1 MRISPLLIGA
11 ALFATAGCSTLE
23 GLTGREAEPAAARQ
37 IVAVAP
43 GAPGDRPTW
52 VNAAKTGA
60 GASYEAY
67 VDGQYRD
74 GGRTGDVSR
83 VWFSIADGVLTE
95 TMYGLIHEAQIKQL
109 RFAVVTDTGLSVE
122 GTDTTSRTE
131 YLHTDDQGRPLSP
144 AYRVVTM
151 DKQGRYEIE
160 KRIFTDPDRQSLVVE
175 TNIRALRGGIAPW
188 VLLEPHMANTGVGDS
203 GTADRGAFLGIGD
216 TSREQGIVDR
226 MPDFRG
232 GSLSAHEGD
241 THLFLRAPRP
251 FEAATVGF
259 MGVSDALTDLRD
271 GRLDNAYSSTG
282 DQTGNIML
290 AGALPTI
297 GVGEELA
304 WSFTIGFGNSHAAAE
319 AAADGTF
326 RTGLDEVLA
335 RYNGEGDRVG
345 WEDYLASLTD
355 LPRIAEQSMDGGKLA
370 YASALMLK
378 VQEDR
383 THAGALIASLSN
395 PWGDTVDATES
406 STGYKAVWPRDF
418 YQVAMALMA
427 LGDAETPVAAFRY
440 LPQVQVRADTPGNT
454 GATGWF
460 LQKTHVD
467 GQIEWVGVQ
476 LDLTAMPIMLGWKLW
491 KAGRIGDAELAAMY
505 ARMIKPAADFLVD
518 GGKAGIL
525 WNDRQ
530 ITPPWTQQ
538 ERWEEQEGYSP
549 STTAAVITGLTVA
562 ADIARASGDPASAA
576 RYQTAADDYASK
588 VEARMFTTAGEY
600 GDGRY
605 FLRLSRNEDP
615 NDKLPLGEN
624 NGQPALPEDRIIDG
638 GFLELVRYGVRA
650 ADAPSIT
657 ASLPEYD
664 DQTREARFRVRY
676 DLNGVPGFRRYG
688 NDGYG
693 ENTETGGNYG
703 VGGMTPG
710 QRGRVWPIFTGE
722 RGHYELAAL
731 LAHPSADQD
740 WNTAQLNLIRQTYV
754 RGMES
759 FANDGLLLPEQ
770 VWDGVGHPTPHG
782 YGLGQGTNS
791 ATPLAWT
798 HAEYIKLL
806 RSLSDRAVWDR
817 YAPVEAR
824 YAPSAGRPPRG
835 R

>member
-1 MRISPLLIGA
+1 MRLSPLLLGA
-11 ALFATAGCSTLE
+11 ALIATGGCSTFESLSPD
-23 GLTGREAEPAAARQ
+23 GGAPTAPDPAPE
-37 IVAVAP
+37 IVSVAP

-74 GGRTGDVSR
+74 GGRTGTVSR
-83 VWFSIADGVLTE
+83 VWFSLADGVLTE

-131 YLHTDDQGRPLSP
+131 YLHTDEQGRPLSP
-144 AYRVVTM
+144 AYRVVTT
-151 DKQGRYEIE
+151 DRQGRYEIE
-160 KRIFTDPDRQSLVVE
+160 KRVFTDPDSQSLVVR
-175 TNIRALRGGIAPW
+175 TTVRALNGGITPY

-203 GTADRGAFLGIGD
+203 GEAGQGALYA
-216 TSREQGIVDR
+216 S
-226 MPDFRG
+226 
-232 GSLSAHEGD
+232 EGD
-241 THLFLRAPRP
+241 VHLALRPTWP
-251 FEAATVGF
+251 FETASVGF
-259 MGVSDALTDLRD
+259 VGVSDGLTDLAD
-271 GRLDNAYSSTG
+271 GRLDNAYGTTG
-282 DQTGNIML
+282 AGTGAIML
-290 AGALPTI
+290 TGGLP
-297 GVGEELA
+297 GLEPGQSLSRDFV
-304 WSFTIGFGNSHAAAE
+304 IGFGSTRTAASS
-319 AAADGTF
+319 AAN
-326 RTGLDEVLA
+326 RTVAAGLDEVLA
-335 RYNGEGDRVG
+335 RFNGEDDRIG
-345 WEDYLASLTD
+345 WEDYIASLTD
-355 LPRIAEQSMDGGKLA
+355 LPRIAEQSTDGGKLA
-370 YASALMLK
+370 FASALMLK

-476 LDLTAMPIMLGWKLW
+476 LDQTAMPIMLGWKLW
-491 KAGRIGDAELAAMY
+491 KAGRIDDAELAAMY
-505 ARMIKPAADFLVD
+505 TRMIKPAADFLVD
-518 GGKAGIL
+518 GGKAGLL

-530 ITPPWTQQ
+530 IAPPWTQQ

-562 ADIARASGDPASAA
+562 ADIARTSGDPASAA
-576 RYQTAADDYASK
+576 RYQAAADDYAAK
-588 VEARMFTTAGEY
+588 IEARMFTTAGEY

-624 NGQPALPEDRIIDG
+624 NGQPAMPEDRIIDG

-693 ENTETGGNYG
+693 ENTETGGAYG

-731 LAHPSADQD
+731 LAHPSADQA
-740 WNTAQLNLIRQTYV
+740 WNATQLNAIRQTYV

-770 VWDGVGHPTPHG
+770 VWDAVGDATPHG
-782 YGLGQGTNS
+782 YRPGQGTNS

-798 HAEYIKLL
+798 HAEYVKLL
-806 RSLSDRAVWDR
+806 RSLADRAVWDR
-817 YAPVEAR
+817 YAPVEER
-824 YAPSAGRPPRG
+824 YAR
-835 R
+835 

>member
-1 MRISPLLIGA
+1 MRISPLLTA
-11 ALFATAGCSTLE
+11 AVLFATSGCSTIQ
-23 GLTGREAEPAAARQ
+23 GLLPGADRATENSPAPRVTA
-37 IVAVAP
+37 IAP
-43 GAPGDRPTW
+43 GAPGDRPVW
-52 VNAAKTGA
+52 ASAAKTGV

-74 GGRTGDVSR
+74 GGRTGAVSR
-83 VWFSIADGVLTE
+83 VWFSLANGVLTE
-95 TMYGLIHEAQIKQL
+95 TMYGLIHEAQIKQM
-109 RFAVVTDTGLSVE
+109 RFAVVTGSGLSVE

-131 YLHTDDQGRPLSP
+131 YLHTDARGRPLSP
-144 AYRVVTM
+144 AYRVITT
-151 DKQGRYEIE
+151 DRQGRYEIE
-160 KRIFTDPDRQSLVVE
+160 KRIFTDPDNQALVVRVA
-175 TNIRALRGGIAPW
+175 IRALRGDVTPYL
-188 VLLEPHMANTGVGDS
+188 LLEPHMANTGVGDR
-203 GTADRGAFLGIGD
+203 GDAVAGRIETAEGGMELHDWGALY
-216 TSREQGIVDR
+216 
-226 MPDFRG
+226 
-232 GSLSAHEGD
+232 AYEGD
-241 THLFLRAPRP
+241 THLALQTDRP
-251 FEAATVGF
+251 FRNASVGF
-259 MGVSDALTDLRD
+259 VGTSDGLTDLQD
-271 GRLDNAYSSTG
+271 GRLDHVYRSTG
-282 DQTGNIML
+282 DDSGNIML
-290 AGALPTI
+290 TGALERVRAGST
-297 GVGEELA
+297 LRQDFA
-304 WSFTIGFGNSHAAAE
+304 IGFGSTRQDARDA
-319 AAADGTF
+319 
-326 RTGLDEVLA
+326 TGNVFSEGGADEVL
-335 RYNGEGDRVG
+335 RRFNGEGDRIG
-345 WEDYLASLTD
+345 WEDYVASLTD
-355 LPRIAEQSMDGGKLA
+355 LPRIAEQSTDGGRLA

-383 THAGALIASLSN
+383 TYAGALIASLSN
-395 PWGDTVDATES
+395 PWGETVDATQS

-440 LPQVQVRADTPGNT
+440 LPQVQVRADTRGNT
-454 GATGWF
+454 GANGWF

-467 GQIEWVGVQ
+467 GEIEWVGVQ
-476 LDLTAMPIMLGWKLW
+476 LDQTAMPIMLGWRLW
-491 KAGRIGDAELAAMY
+491 KAGQIDDTELAQMY

-530 ITPPWTQQ
+530 INPPWTQQ

-562 ADIARASGDPASAA
+562 ADIANVSGDPASAA
-576 RYQTAADDYASK
+576 RYQAAADDYASK
-588 VEARMFTTAGEY
+588 IEARMFTTAGEF

-605 FLRLSRNEDP
+605 FLRLSRNENP

-650 ADAPSIT
+650 ADAPSII

-664 DQTREARFRVRY
+664 DQQREARFRVRY
-676 DLNGVPGFRRYG
+676 DLEGTPGWRRYG

-722 RGHYELAAL
+722 RGHYEIARAVDRREPDAAFE
-731 LAHPSADQD
+731 A
-740 WNTAQLNLIRQTYV
+740 IRQTYV

-770 VWDGVGHPTPHG
+770 VWDGVGNSTSRSYRP
-782 YGLGQGTNS
+782 GQGTDS

-806 RSLSDRAVWDR
+806 RSLADRAVWDR
-817 YAPVEAR
+817 YAPVER
-824 YAPSAGRPPRG
+824 RFGQSGH
-835 R
+835 

>member
-1 MRISPLLIGA
+1 MRMISRLALGVALLSA
-11 ALFATAGCSTLE
+11 AGCSTLE
-23 GLTGREAEPAAARQ
+23 GLLPGPETAHAADPAPQ
-37 IVAVAP
+37 VIAVAP

-52 VNAAKTGA
+52 VNAAKTGV

-109 RFAVVTDTGLSVE
+109 RFAVVVGDQVFVE
-122 GTDTTSRTE
+122 GRDTTSRTE
-131 YLHTDDQGRPLSP
+131 YLHTDAHGRPLSP
-144 AYRVVTM
+144 AYRVITT
-151 DKQGRYEIE
+151 DRNGRFEIE
-160 KRIFTDPDRQSLVVE
+160 KRVFTDPDRQALVVR
-175 TNIRALRGGIAPW
+175 TSIRALRGDIVPYL
-188 VLLEPHMANTGVGDS
+188 LLEPHMANTGVGDS
-203 GTADRGAFLGIGD
+203 GDAVPIGRPVVDGVQVEEPGALY
-216 TSREQGIVDR
+216 
-226 MPDFRG
+226 
-232 GSLSAHEGD
+232 AYEGD
-241 THLFLRAPRP
+241 THLVLRTDRP
-251 FEAATVGF
+251 FATASVGF
-259 MGVSDALTDLRD
+259 VGTSDGLTDLAD
-271 GRLDNAYSSTG
+271 GRLDHIYRSTG
-282 DQTGNIML
+282 DATGNIML
-290 AGALPTI
+290 TGGLQRVRP
-297 GVGEELA
+297 GETLRQDFA
-304 WSFTIGFGNSHAAAE
+304 IGFGASRQAARS
-319 AAADGTF
+319 AANGSFT
-326 RTGLDEVLA
+326 TGLDEVLA
-335 RYNGEGDRVG
+335 RFNGEGDRVG
-345 WEDYLASLTD
+345 WEDYVGSVTD
-355 LPRIAEQSMDGGKLA
+355 LPRIAEQSTDGGKLA

-383 THAGALIASLSN
+383 TYAGALIASLSN

-427 LGDAETPVAAFRY
+427 LGDRETPLAAFRY
-440 LPQVQVRADTPGNT
+440 LPQVQVRAETPGNT

-476 LDLTAMPIMLGWKLW
+476 LDQTAMPIMLGWRLW
-491 KAGRIGDAELAAMY
+491 KAGQITDAELAAIY

-562 ADIARASGDPASAA
+562 ADIARASGDAPSAD
-576 RYQTAADDYASK
+576 RYLAAADDYALK
-588 VEARMFTTAGEY
+588 IEARMFSTSGEF
-600 GDGRY
+600 GDGNY

-615 NDKLPLGEN
+615 NDKAPLGEN
-624 NGQPALPEDRIIDG
+624 NGQPAMPEDRVIDG

-650 ADAPSIT
+650 PDAPSILAT
-657 ASLPEYD
+657 LPEYD
-664 DQTREARFRVRY
+664 HQTREDRFRVRY
-676 DLNGVPGFRRYG
+676 DIDGVPGFRRYG

-693 ENTETGGNYG
+693 ENAETGGNYG

-722 RGHYELAAL
+722 RGHYEIARAIAEGAPDAAFVG
-731 LAHPSADQD
+731 
-740 WNTAQLNLIRQTYV
+740 IRQTYV

-770 VWDGVGHPTPHG
+770 VWDGVGDPTLHG
-782 YGLGQGTNS
+782 YQSGQGTNS

-798 HAEYIKLL
+798 HAEYVKLL
-806 RSLSDRAVWDR
+806 RSLADRAVWDR
-817 YAPVEAR
+817 YAPVETR
-824 YAPSAGRPPRG
+824 YVRNRD
-835 R
+835 